1 MASDSWFTYPVTRP
15 LTLPYLASILSIF
28 GVIWVAFVTIISI
41 ATVGYQNIVIQSTSL
56 NMSNPLWYERL
67 LPGSTLG
74 LESRNCDTAQIK
86 MNQDGIS
93 LCIGSLNAVLSTSSN
108 ILMEY
113 VVGAAAGIT
122 TAFNEVP
129 YRNYAL
135 RNCSVRELKLV
146 QLNSPVADLRV
157 QKAKKFLNPVLAR
170 M

>member
-1 MASDSWFTYPVTRP
+1 MASDSWFTYPITRP
-15 LTLPYLASILSIF
+15 FTLPHLTAILSIC
-28 GVIWVAFVTIISI
+28 GVIWVTFVTIISI

-56 NMSNPLWYERL
+56 NLSNPLWYERL

-74 LESRNCDTAQIK
+74 LESRKCDTSQIK

-93 LCIGSLNAVLSTSSN
+93 LRPWYPNAVLSTSSD
-108 ILMEY
+108 IFMEY
-113 VVGAAAGIT
+113 IVEATAGIT